1 MSSPLTHYQ
10 RLKVAPDAPPEVIR
24 AAYRVLA
31 ARLHPDRHGGAK
43 GPGDE
48 VHAQMVAL
56 NAAYEVLIDPH
67 ARAGYDASLQPVAKE
82 PDQDDEDE
90 ARQGPATRVDMDW
103 LAPRVEEVP
112 RWWPPSPRLALGGG
126 VTLLLLGTLLGAWV
140 WQVKT
145 QSQMDRALSDHYLA
159 QPAQPAQGYGDAA
172 PVRAATATT
181 TAAATSEAEPP
192 PAVAPAQTAGAT
204 PAAPEVLAWRRAPT
218 VEELSRMS
226 DEELLKVLPLLDRP
240 AGAPRTPAAVRA
252 EAQHMLDGKPL
263 RLRTEAHLVDP
274 LAPELAA
281 SAP

>member
-56 NAAYEVLIDPH
+56 NAAYEVLIDPR
-67 ARAGYDASLQPVAKE
+67 ARASYDASLQPAATE
-82 PDQDDEDE
+82 PAQDDEDE
-90 ARQGPATRVDMDW
+90 GRQGPATRVDMDW
-103 LAPRVEEVP
+103 LAPRIEDVP
-112 RWWPPSPRLALGGG
+112 HWWPPSPRLALGGG

-159 QPAQPAQGYGDAA
+159 QPAQPAQGYGEA
-172 PVRAATATT
+172 PVRAASTT
-181 TAAATSEAEPP
+181 TASASAAEPA
-192 PAVAPAQTAGAT
+192 AVAPVQTAGDT
-204 PAAPEVLAWRRAPT
+204 PAAPEVLAGRRAPT